1 MMNTQVFND
10 MLGVIVP
17 AVVGLVSSVTT
28 YLVAKSGNS
37 KDVTLTQRSSL
48 SEDEISFRSELKEM
62 INAQKVELE
71 GARNEIKEL
80 RKEVADLHKTNL
92 TLTLENR
99 TLQEKVDEFALE
111 NKNLQEKVDELKTE
125 LQHFRR
131 KGSK

>member
-1 MMNTQVFND
+1 MNTQVFND